1 MHATLLFCQTS
12 QTKKMKSI
20 FDPYYKYL
28 SSKTESQKLLLK
40 LAETCLEM
48 KKDYNH
54 KLPFHINVISAAARG
69 KLKETAHSIILHDL
83 LLHPVIL
90 DSFIKNV
97 IGISDNPFT
106 KDNIDTP
113 DKNRIDLCLRNKDF
127 FLIIENKVNSAEEQ
141 PGQLYRYCKLAQEEY
156 GFGINKMHILY
167 LNPDHNEPPSLFSRS
182 KNGKGEEDDP
192 ETIGVERIKIKN
204 YKHDIYDWLKKC
216 KDDISSQSKD
226 EPFLQ
231 SALNQYIDYLE
242 ERFQMNHR
250 YKKLHDMTEKQVR
263 EILAINDGMAIDD
276 QVLVLE
282 EKLDQLN
289 ELQTALKDLKFKIE
303 KESWRSLLVG
313 FRDSLNEKFGKRK
326 IFRMFE
332 EESPEMGFRSTFL
345 NTKVSVSL
353 VLYKSSNNI
362 HTPYW
367 RVVVDASRNSD
378 INDTKEKIKKL
389 LTSVFPNLTTGI
401 APGWDFYSTTS
412 KETAQIM
419 LEELT
424 GVFLGNPD
432 FQTL

>member
-1 MHATLLFCQTS
+1 
-12 QTKKMKSI
+12 MKSI
-20 FDPYYKYL
+20 LDPYYKYL

-48 KKDYNH
+48 KKDYNHKLH

-326 IFRMFE
+326 IFHMFE
-332 EESPEMGFRSTFL
+332 EESPEMGFRGTFR

-353 VLYKSSNNI
+353 ILYTSNDI

-432 FQTL
+432 FQAL

>member
-1 MHATLLFCQTS
+1 
-12 QTKKMKSI
+12 MKSI

>member
-332 EESPEMGFRSTFL
+332 EESPEMGFRGTFL

-432 FQTL
+432 FQAL

>member
-1 MHATLLFCQTS
+1 
-12 QTKKMKSI
+12 MKSI

-28 SSKTESQKLLLK
+28 SSKTESQKQLLK
-40 LAETCLEM
+40 LAETCLDM
-48 KKDYNH
+48 KKEY
-54 KLPFHINVISAAARG
+54 KPFHINVISAAARG

-90 DSFIKNV
+90 DSFIKKV

-113 DKNRIDLCLRNKDF
+113 DKNRIDLCLRNTDF

-182 KNGKGEEDDP
+182 KNGKGKEDDP

-204 YKHDIYDWLKKC
+204 YKHDIYDWLKEC

-263 EILAINDGMAIDD
+263 EILAINDEMAIDD
-276 QVLVLE
+276 QMLVLE

-289 ELQTALKDLKFKIE
+289 ELQTSLKDLKFKIE

-313 FRDSLNEKFGKRK
+313 FKDSLNEKFGKRK
-326 IFRMFE
+326 IFHIFDNVE
-332 EESPEMGFRSTFL
+332 DYPEMGFRGTFL

-353 VLYKSSNNI
+353 ILYNSNDI

-367 RVVVDASRNSD
+367 KVAVDASGNSD
-378 INDTKEKIKKL
+378 VNYTKVKIKNL

-412 KETAQIM
+412 KERAQIM
-419 LEELT
+419 LEELI
-424 GVFLGNPD
+424 GVFLDTPD
-432 FQTL
+432 FQAL

>member
-1 MHATLLFCQTS
+1 
-12 QTKKMKSI
+12 MKSI
-20 FDPYYKYL
+20 LDPYYKYL
-28 SSKTESQKLLLK
+28 SSKKESQKLLLK
-40 LAETCLEM
+40 LAETCLDI
-48 KKDYNH
+48 KK
-54 KLPFHINVISAAARG
+54 KELPFHINVISAAARG

-83 LLHPVIL
+83 LRHPIIL
-90 DSFIKNV
+90 DSFIKKV

-106 KDNIDTP
+106 KDDIDTP

-156 GFGINKMHILY
+156 GFGINKIHILY

-182 KNGKGEEDDP
+182 KNGKGKEDDP
-192 ETIGVERIKIKN
+192 ETIGVERIIIKN
-204 YKHDIYDWLKKC
+204 YKHDIYDWLKEC